1 MRISELSRS
10 TGVSMRSLR
19 HYEHKG
25 LIKPQRL
32 ENGYRDYDE
41 SMIERVR
48 AVKLYLELGLN
59 TDEIGK
65 IFTCKGLGKLGDW
78 DVKQPECGDNLVAL
92 YQQKVQTIDAER
104 QVLDDIKARLLE
116 RMSLIENK
124 KKRPP
129 C

>member
-1 MRISELSRS
+1 MRISELSRL

-32 ENGYRDYDE
+32 GNGYRDYDE
-41 SMIERVR
+41 SMIERIR
-48 AVKLYLELGLN
+48 AIKLYLGLGLT

-65 IFTCKGLGKLGDW
+65 LFTCKGLGMLGDW
-78 DVKQPECGDNLVAL
+78 DVKQQECGDNLLTL
-92 YQQKVQTIDAER
+92 YQQKVQAIDAER
-104 QVLDDIKARLLE
+104 QVLDDIKVRLLE

-124 KKRPP
+124 KKKPF